1 MEWVKSLNPQQ
12 KALADKV
19 VRAAEK
25 YGVDPA
31 FALSTAKAENDDFM
45 HSVKRKS
52 GKGAIGLM
60 QIMPNTA
67 KGLKIDPYNVDQ
79 NIDGGV
85 RYLKENLDRFGGDKM
100 LASVAYNY
108 GPNSNFFKNGYLPDE
123 TRGYITRITKHGGY
137 GDVPVGT
144 MPTPPMQ
151 KISTGTQAMAEKK
164 PSYEIK
170 IAPVDEGDL
179 APWNPST
186 TTTGEKVAS
195 RQVGIDDAIAA
206 GTGGV
211 AGVIAGH
218 MLRPPTEEEQRQLS
232 RETRNELTANQQR
245 IELAQAQAQADA
257 IASGQPVQ
265 TQAQTSAPT
274 QERGYGTK
282 NWIYQEYPQHIGPT
296 VESMNPNTKAH
307 ADELASVLSQ
317 GNKVVRNIPQGPLPM
332 QASPFSTFP
341 SAMPP
346 PAPPVAQTP
355 NLGVAPT
362 RANLANLAPPR
373 QLNPAQLQRQVLLNR
388 AKNVGSGKVG
398 GGVMGA
404 IAGQQGYDAQQKFN
418 QGDWVGGL
426 TSGITGTGAAL
437 TMSPNPK
444 FKALGAAATAAG
456 GGLHL
461 LQNIFNTEDQT
472 KSTLQPDGS
481 PPKLKKGGAIKKPDG
496 GLSAVEHFDGGG
508 RTGLAKTVAGK
519 IAGAFG
525 QPPGQLIMPTAE
537 EIAKFAPKPTQQLK
551 FSEAIRPYQDHY
563 LGVHM
568 SDRQGTHGGRWG
580 GTGFPNFQNINPI
593 HAANKAVW
601 MNDSKA
607 AANRL
612 IETAREF
619 NGRPMINTNYIGKP
633 DQHKSNKTVFND
645 VFDSFSNRYASGAIP
660 EDHINSINE
669 AIRNWS
675 KTEGKVKKPVFSQ
688 AFDIRDADA
697 VREIAG
703 NTFHGRKGIADILGK
718 GEGTGR
724 QFKQMPAVP
733 DYWNIID
740 AHADPF
746 TKGASTS
753 SVGTRLFSV
762 DNIPAYHG
770 GDVLHPDYRWAVT
783 GQDKQVQ
790 FPAVPHK
797 VAVPDWYNEY
807 VGRQNAEP
815 SGNAWLSYPK
825 RPQLISKDYITMAE
839 DAGYAEGGQVQH
851 FDRGGKVG
859 ALTRIAESA
868 YDMLK
873 LTPEKVDAWRK
884 ANAKPYKQQQDP
896 QLAQALEAYMTGKI
910 SQADYLRIMNERR
923 PIRPLTE
930 VPTAHSNIDIVSAL
944 DKNKADKGILGLNL
958 QVPEGMR
965 VGNRLDIPA
974 YERYGTYVDTM
985 HDPAG
990 KPIGYGHTGHLKDV
1004 EFQSDPNKAIRVGL
1018 GTREQALTPLSVE
1031 EGSNKGPFA
1040 MMMGNQ
1046 QTTKDEEVRRMLAE
1060 ALKDPTWRQIG
1071 MNPYRGSQF
1080 YDKADMQ
1087 PVWSAAEKIQAGPLV
1102 LARDVEKTSW
1112 KDPRLKTK
1120 YGVNYAQG
1128 GLTHL

>member
-1 MEWVKSLNPQQ
+1 MEWVNSLNPQQ

-108 GPNSNFFKNGYLPDE
+108 GPNSNFFKTGYLPDE

-151 KISTGTQAMAEKK
+151 KISTGTQAMAEKT
-164 PSYEIK
+164 PVHGIK
-170 IAPVDEGDL
+170 LAPIDETDL

-186 TTTGEKVAS
+186 TTTEKVAS

-206 GTGGV
+206 GAGGA
-211 AGVIAGH
+211 AGVVAGH
-218 MLRPPTEEEQRQLS
+218 MLRPPTENEERQLS
-232 RETRNELTANQQR
+232 REARNELTANQQR
-245 IELAQAQAQADA
+245 IQLAQAQAQADA
-257 IASGQPVQ
+257 QALGQ
-265 TQAQTSAPT
+265 AAPT
-274 QERGYGTK
+274 QTTAPTQDRGYGTK
-282 NWIYQEYPQHIGPT
+282 NWIYQEYPQHIGSA
-296 VESMNPNTKAH
+296 VEAMNPNTKAH
-307 ADELASVLSQ
+307 ADELASFLSQ
-317 GNKVVRNIPQGPLPM
+317 GNRVVRNTPQGPLPM

-373 QLNPAQLQRQVLLNR
+373 QLTPSQLQMQVIANR
-388 AKNVGSGKVG
+388 AKNIGSGKVG

-418 QGDWVGGL
+418 QGDWAGGL
-426 TSGITGTGAAL
+426 TSGMTSAGAAL
-437 TMSPNPK
+437 TMAPNPK
-444 FKALGAAATAAG
+444 AKALGAVAGAG
-456 GGLHL
+456 GGALHL
-461 LQNIFNTEDQT
+461 LENIFKTKDET
-472 KSTLQPDGS
+472 KSVLQSDGS
-481 PPKLKKGGAIKKPDG
+481 PVTYKKGGAVKKPDG
-496 GLSAVEHFDGGG
+496 GLPAVEHFDGGG
-508 RTGLAKTVAGK
+508 RTGVAKKVVGK

-525 QPPGQLIMPTAE
+525 QPPGQLVMPTAE
-537 EIAKFAPKPTQQLK
+537 EIAKFTPKPTRQLK
-551 FSEAIRPYQDHY
+551 FSEAIRPYQDQY

-568 SDRQGTHGGRWG
+568 SDRQGVHGNRWG

-593 HAANKAVW
+593 HSANKAVW
-601 MNDSKA
+601 MNDSEE

-612 IETAREF
+612 IQSAREF
-619 NGRPMINTNYIGKP
+619 NGRPMINTNYIGAP
-633 DQHKSNKTVFND
+633 DQHRSNKTVFND
-645 VFDSFSNRYASGAIP
+645 VLDTFYKNQAAGQVTP
-660 EDHINSINE
+660 EQIEKINQVILNK
-669 AIRNWS
+669 A
-675 KTEGKVKKPVFSQ
+675 KTTGTLKDLPF
-688 AFDIRDADA
+688 RDKFNIMDKDA
-697 VREIAG
+697 VRAIAG
-703 NTFHGRKGIADILGK
+703 DTFEGRKAMGDLLGMGLGTRKPPTVPQYANIL
-718 GEGTGR
+718 E
-724 QFKQMPAVP
+724 
-733 DYWNIID
+733 D
-740 AHADPF
+740 HADPF
-746 TKGASTS
+746 TRGAPTS
-753 SVGTRLFSV
+753 AVGTRFFSV
-762 DNIPAYHG
+762 DNVPAQYTD
-770 GDVLHPDYRWAVT
+770 DVLHPDYRWKVT
-783 GQDKQVQ
+783 GEDKQVQ
-790 FPAVPHK
+790 FPAVPQNI
-797 VAVPDWYNEY
+797 AVRDWYNEIKPRI
-807 VGRQNAEP
+807 GMEP
-815 SGNAWLSYPK
+815 HGNAWFSYPK

-839 DAGYAEGGQVQH
+839 DAGYAEGGLTGVQH
-851 FDRGGKVG
+851 FQSGGKVG

-868 YDMLK
+868 YDILK
-873 LTPEKVDAWRK
+873 LTPEKIEAWRK
-884 ANAKPYKQQQDP
+884 ANAKPFKQQQDP

-930 VPTAHSNIDIVSAL
+930 LPAAHSDIDIVSAL
-944 DKNKADKGILGLNL
+944 DSNKVNRGILGLNL

-1004 EFQSDPNKAIRVGL
+1004 EFKSDPNKAIRVGL
-1018 GTREQALTPLSVE
+1018 GTRPQGLTPLALE
-1031 EGSNKGPFA
+1031 EGADKGPFA
-1040 MMMGNQ
+1040 MMVGNQ

-1087 PVWSAAEKIQAGPLV
+1087 PVFSAAEKIQAGPLV

-1120 YGVNYAQG
+1120 YGVNYAKG

>member
-52 GKGAIGLM
+52 NKGAIGLM

-108 GPNSNFFKNGYLPDE
+108 GPNSNFFKTGYLPNE

-151 KISTGTQAMAEKK
+151 KISTGTQTMAEKK

-186 TTTGEKVAS
+186 TTTGEKFAS
-195 RQVGIDDAIAA
+195 RQVGVDDAIAA
-206 GTGGV
+206 GGGALGGAIV
-211 AGVIAGH
+211 GH
-218 MLRPPTEEEQRQLS
+218 MLRPPTEREEKNIRGDV
-232 RETRNELTANQQR
+232 RNELTANQQR
-245 IELAQAQAQADA
+245 IALAQAQAQADA
-257 IASGQPVQ
+257 VASGQPVQ
-265 TQAQTSAPT
+265 TQTAAPT
-274 QERGYGTK
+274 QDRGYGTK
-282 NWIYQEYPQHIGPT
+282 NWVYQEYSDPVGRL
-296 VESMNPNTKAH
+296 VESMNPDTKPH
-307 ADELASVLSQ
+307 ADELAKSVSGIRQ
-317 GNKVVRNIPQGPLPM
+317 YVKNMPQGPLPM

-362 RANLANLAPPR
+362 RANLANLAPPQ
-373 QLNPAQLQRQVLLNR
+373 QLTPSQLQRQVIANR
-388 AKNVGSGKVG
+388 VKNIGSGKVG
-398 GGVMGA
+398 GAFMGG
-404 IAGQQGYDAQQKFN
+404 IAGQQGYDAAQKLN
-418 QGDWVGGL
+418 QGDVTGGL
-426 TSGITGTGAAL
+426 TSGITATGAAL
-437 TMSPNPK
+437 TMSPSPR

-472 KSTLQPDGS
+472 KATLQPDGT
-481 PPKLKKGGAIKKPDG
+481 PVKYKKGGAVKKPDG

-508 RTGLAKTVAGK
+508 RTGAAKAAWQLGSQKVGKLSDWAQNYLGQYFVPTQSDRMAGVGGTSFSANSLARPEYANRAWGSGQKATATGIANLAKDPRYGGTERQIFAPLIGSENMHQSNQIVYDELLKQHNKNLHKYSPERVAEINRYMQTGGLNTG
-519 IAGAFG
+519 IAKQKFDPIPDFNVLDQDLLRKYGDTFDTRKAIANHAFG
-525 QPPGQLIMPTAE
+525 AEGLGKTKKRIFEYQNILDEMRDPLTEGASSFSMGPRAFKLSGDVEPIPRADLNKAYPWMLHGEDLNVTYQPVPSELSLRDFQKQWRKDTGNTMPKKSGALKQPGYYEHTAGYTPEGASERVYPRQLITE
-537 EIAKFAPKPTQQLK
+537 EWIKDLQ
-551 FSEAIRPYQDHY
+551 S
-563 LGVHM
+563 
-568 SDRQGTHGGRWG
+568 S
-580 GTGFPNFQNINPI
+580 
-593 HAANKAVW
+593 
-601 MNDSKA
+601 
-607 AANRL
+607 
-612 IETAREF
+612 
-619 NGRPMINTNYIGKP
+619 
-633 DQHKSNKTVFND
+633 
-645 VFDSFSNRYASGAIP
+645 
-660 EDHINSINE
+660 
-669 AIRNWS
+669 
-675 KTEGKVKKPVFSQ
+675 
-688 AFDIRDADA
+688 AF
-697 VREIAG
+697 
-703 NTFHGRKGIADILGK
+703 
-718 GEGTGR
+718 
-724 QFKQMPAVP
+724 
-733 DYWNIID
+733 
-740 AHADPF
+740 
-746 TKGASTS
+746 
-753 SVGTRLFSV
+753 
-762 DNIPAYHG
+762 
-770 GDVLHPDYRWAVT
+770 
-783 GQDKQVQ
+783 
-790 FPAVPHK
+790 
-797 VAVPDWYNEY
+797 
-807 VGRQNAEP
+807 
-815 SGNAWLSYPK
+815 
-825 RPQLISKDYITMAE
+825 
-839 DAGYAEGGQVQH
+839 AEGGQVQH

-859 ALTRIAESA
+859 GLTRLAESA
-868 YDMLK
+868 YDILK
-873 LTPEKVDAWRK
+873 LTPEKLESWRK

-930 VPTAHSNIDIVSAL
+930 VPRAHSDTDIASAL
-944 DKNKADKGILGLNL
+944 NRNQVEDKGILGVNL
-958 QVPEGMR
+958 FAPQGMR

-974 YERYGTYVDTM
+974 YERFGTYVDTM
-985 HDPAG
+985 HDPSSGG
-990 KPIGYGHTGHLKDV
+990 KPIAYGHTGHLKNV
-1004 EFQSDPNKAIRVGL
+1004 EFQSDPNRAIRAGL
-1018 GTREQALTPLSVE
+1018 GTREQGMTPLALE
-1031 EGSNKGPFA
+1031 EGQGKAPFA
-1040 MMMGNQ
+1040 MMVGDNQ
-1046 QTTKDEEVRRMLAE
+1046 VTSNDEVRRMLAE
-1060 ALKDPTWRQIG
+1060 ALQDPSWRQIG

>member
-1 MEWVKSLNPQQ
+1 MEWVNSLNPQQ
-12 KALADKV
+12 KILADKV
-19 VRAAEK
+19 TRAAEK

-52 GKGAIGLM
+52 NKGAIGLM

-85 RYLKENLDRFGGDKM
+85 RYLKENLDRYGGDKM

-108 GPNSNFFKNGYLPDE
+108 GPNSNFFKTGYLPDE

-137 GDVPVGT
+137 GDVPIGT

-151 KISTGTQAMAEKK
+151 KISTGAQAMAEKT
-164 PSYEIK
+164 PSHGITL
-170 IAPVDEGDL
+170 APIDKSDL
-179 APWNPST
+179 APWNPPT
-186 TTTGEKVAS
+186 NATNEQVTS
-195 RQVGIDDAIAA
+195 RQVDLGDAIAGGA
-206 GTGGV
+206 GAVTGVGV
-211 AGVIAGH
+211 GH
-218 MLRPPTEEEQRQLS
+218 LLRPPTEREQTQIS

-245 IELAQAQAQADA
+245 IALAQAQAQAQN
-257 IASGQPVQ
+257 QPAPTQ
-265 TQAQTSAPT
+265 TTTPT

-296 VESMNPNTKAH
+296 VEAMNPNTKAH

-346 PAPPVAQTP
+346 PPPVAQTP

-362 RANLANLAPPR
+362 RANLANLNPQR
-373 QLNPAQLQRQVLLNR
+373 TLTPAQLQMQVIANR

-398 GGVMGA
+398 GGIMGG
-404 IAGQQGYDAQQKFN
+404 IAGQQAYDAQQKFN
-418 QGDWVGGL
+418 QGDWAGGL
-426 TSGITGTGAAL
+426 TSGITSAGATA
-437 TMSPNPK
+437 MMAPNPK
-444 FKALGAAATAAG
+444 IKAIGAAYTAAG

-461 LQNIFNTEDQT
+461 LQNIFNTEDET
-472 KSTLQPDGS
+472 KSVLQPDGT
-481 PPKLKKGGAIKKPDG
+481 PPKLKKGGAVKKPDG
-496 GLSAVEHFDGGG
+496 GLPAVEHFDGGG

-525 QPPGQLIMPTAE
+525 QGPGQLIVPTAE

-568 SDRQGTHGGRWG
+568 SDRQGVHGNRWG
-580 GTGFPNFQNINPI
+580 GTGFPNFQNINPL
-593 HAANKAVW
+593 HAANKSVW
-601 MNDSKA
+601 MNDSEE

-612 IETAREF
+612 IQSAREF
-619 NGRPMINTNYIGKP
+619 NGRPMINTNYVGGL

-645 VFDSFSNRYASGAIP
+645 VLENFYRRQATGAIP
-660 EDHINSINE
+660 EDQINTINE
-669 AIRNWS
+669 AIRNLS
-675 KTEGKVKKPVFSQ
+675 KTQGTIKKRPFNDV
-688 AFDIRDADA
+688 FDIRDPDA
-697 VREIAG
+697 VKAVAG
-703 NTFHGRKGIADILGK
+703 TTFEGRKAISDILGK

-724 QFKQMPAVP
+724 QFKQTPAVP

-740 AHADPF
+740 SHADPL
-746 TKGASTS
+746 TKGAPTS
-753 SVGTRLFSV
+753 AVGTRLFSV
-762 DNIPAYHG
+762 DDVPAYFAKEE
-770 GDVLHPDYRWAVT
+770 LHPDYRWAVT
-783 GQDKQVQ
+783 GSDKQVQ
-790 FPAVPHK
+790 FPAAPQK
-797 VAVPDWYNEY
+797 VAVPDWYNKYYEKFK
-807 VGRQNAEP
+807 RDP
-815 SGNAWLSYPK
+815 HGNAWFSYPDQ
-825 RPQLISKDYITMAE
+825 PQLISKDYITMAE
-839 DAGYAEGGQVQH
+839 DAGFAEGGQVQH
-851 FDRGGKVG
+851 FDGGGKVG
-859 ALTRIAESA
+859 GLTRIAQSA

-884 ANAKPYKQQQDP
+884 LNAKPFKQQQDP

-930 VPTAHSNIDIVSAL
+930 LPTAHSNIDIVSAL

-985 HDPAG
+985 HDTAG

-1046 QTTKDEEVRRMLAE
+1046 QTTKDDEVRRMLAE
-1060 ALKDPTWRQIG
+1060 ALQDPSWRQIG

-1120 YGVNYAQG
+1120 YGVNYAHG

>member
-1 MEWVKSLNPQQ
+1 
-12 KALADKV
+12 
-19 VRAAEK
+19 
-25 YGVDPA
+25 
-31 FALSTAKAENDDFM
+31 
-45 HSVKRKS
+45 
-52 GKGAIGLM
+52 M

-108 GPNSNFFKNGYLPDE
+108 GPNSNFFKTGYLPDE

-151 KISTGTQAMAEKK
+151 KISTGVQNMAK
-164 PSYEIK
+164 PKYEVTVAEPDK
-170 IAPVDEGDL
+170 NDL
-179 APWNPST
+179 NVWSPPPPST
-186 TTTGEKVAS
+186 NEKVAS

-206 GTGGV
+206 GGGAITG
-211 AGVIAGH
+211 AIAGH

-245 IELAQAQAQADA
+245 IALAQAQAQADA

-274 QERGYGTK
+274 QDRGYGTK

-346 PAPPVAQTP
+346 PPPVAQTP

-373 QLNPAQLQRQVLLNR
+373 QLTPAQLQMQAIANR

-398 GGVMGA
+398 GGIMGT

-418 QGDWVGGL
+418 QGDVFGGL

-437 TMSPNPK
+437 TMMPSPK
-444 FKALGAAATAAG
+444 WKALGAATTAAG

-472 KSTLQPDGS
+472 KSVLQPTGE
-481 PPKLKKGGAIKKPDG
+481 PPKYKKGGAIKKPDG
-496 GLSAVEHFDGGG
+496 GLSAVEHFYGGG
-508 RTGLAKTVAGK
+508 RTGVAKTVAGK

-525 QPPGQLIMPTAE
+525 QAPGQLVMPTAE

-551 FSEAIRPYQDHY
+551 FSEAIRPYQDQY

-568 SDRQGTHGGRWG
+568 SDRQGVHGGRWG

-593 HAANKAVW
+593 HSANKAVW
-601 MNDSKA
+601 MNDSEE
-607 AANRL
+607 AANKL
-612 IETAREF
+612 IQTAREF
-619 NGRPMINTNYIGKP
+619 NGRPMINTNYIGAP
-633 DQHKSNKTVFND
+633 DQHRSNKTVFND
-645 VFDSFSNRYASGAIP
+645 VLDTFYKNQAAGQVTPEQIEKINQAIL
-660 EDHINSINE
+660 
-669 AIRNWS
+669 S
-675 KTEGKVKKPVFSQ
+675 KAKTTGTLKNLPFNDK
-688 AFDIRDADA
+688 FDIRDKDA
-697 VREIAG
+697 VKAIAG
-703 NTFHGRKGIADILGK
+703 QTFEGRKAIGDLLGMGLGTRKPATVPQYANIL
-718 GEGTGR
+718 E
-724 QFKQMPAVP
+724 
-733 DYWNIID
+733 D
-740 AHADPF
+740 HADPF
-746 TKGASTS
+746 TKGAPTS
-753 SVGTRLFSV
+753 AVGTRLFSV
-762 DNIPAYHG
+762 DNVPAQYTD
-770 GDVLHPDYRWAVT
+770 DVLHPDYRWKVT
-783 GQDKQVQ
+783 GEDKQVQ
-790 FPAVPHK
+790 FPAVPQSI
-797 VAVPDWYNEY
+797 AVRDWYNEIKPRI
-807 VGRQNAEP
+807 GMEP
-815 SGNAWLSYPK
+815 HGNAWFSYPK

-851 FDRGGKVG
+851 FDKGGRTGV
-859 ALTRIAESA
+859 LTRLGESA
-868 YDMLK
+868 YDLLK
-873 LTPEKVDAWRK
+873 LTPEKVEAWRK

-930 VPTAHSNIDIVSAL
+930 LPKAHSNEDIVSAL
-944 DKNKADKGILGLNL
+944 DSNKVNRGILGLNL

-974 YERYGTYVDTM
+974 YERYGVYVDTM

-1004 EFQSDPNKAIRVGL
+1004 EFKSDPNKAIRVGL
-1018 GTREQALTPLSVE
+1018 GTRPQGLTPLAAE
-1031 EGSNKGPFA
+1031 EGADKGPFA

-1060 ALKDPTWRQIG
+1060 ALQDPTWRQIG

-1087 PVWSAAEKIQAGPLV
+1087 PVFSAAEKIQAGPLV

-1112 KDPRLKTK
+1112 KDPRLKTR
-1120 YGVNYAQG
+1120 YGVNYAKG

>member
-1 MEWVKSLNPQQ
+1 MAQNNVPDWVTRLDARRQATAKRVIAEAQAQGFPQEL
-12 KALADKV
+12 ALAMAMQESGFDQNKKSGSGPLGV
-19 VRAAEK
+19 MMLGKAAAKDMGVNRYNEAENIRGGVK
-25 YGVDPA
+25 YG
-31 FALSTAKAENDDFM
+31 
-45 HSVKRKS
+45 
-52 GKGAIGLM
+52 
-60 QIMPNTA
+60 
-67 KGLKIDPYNVDQ
+67 
-79 NIDGGV
+79 
-85 RYLKENLDRFGGDKM
+85 KM
-100 LASVAYNY
+100 LYDKYKGDVDKTLIAYHD
-108 GPNSNFFKNGYLPDE
+108 GPNSDYFTNGKASSAALNHIQKV
-123 TRGYITRITKHGGY
+123 RGYAGYQPTVPQATQTTAPQVAQATQTTAPQGVQPMAKENQLGSGTYQVAPLDLDALDEIDKITRQ
-137 GDVPVGT
+137 D
-144 MPTPPMQ
+144 
-151 KISTGTQAMAEKK
+151 SNRF
-164 PSYEIK
+164 
-170 IAPVDEGDL
+170 L
-179 APWNPST
+179 NPFVQ
-186 TTTGEKVAS
+186 G
-195 RQVGIDDAIAA
+195 
-206 GTGGV
+206 
-211 AGVIAGH
+211 AGV
-218 MLRPPTEEEQRQLS
+218 
-232 RETRNELTANQQR
+232 
-245 IELAQAQAQADA
+245 
-257 IASGQPVQ
+257 V
-265 TQAQTSAPT
+265 
-274 QERGYGTK
+274 
-282 NWIYQEYPQHIGPT
+282 
-296 VESMNPNTKAH
+296 
-307 ADELASVLSQ
+307 
-317 GNKVVRNIPQGPLPM
+317 
-332 QASPFSTFP
+332 
-341 SAMPP
+341 
-346 PAPPVAQTP
+346 
-355 NLGVAPT
+355 
-362 RANLANLAPPR
+362 
-373 QLNPAQLQRQVLLNR
+373 
-388 AKNVGSGKVG
+388 
-398 GGVMGA
+398 GA
-404 IAGQQGYDAQQKFN
+404 IAGATLGQDKPKSGEKLQAQVSQSKIPMQAAQMRNQALQAQYDADVRAHNDALKLRKELMDSAAKVQGADIGTWSHGQYRGAIPFVEGQQALSMEEAGTMAKEGVKKERRV
-418 QGDWVGGL
+418 QGMMPGVQFDKTTGLMLPPSATPAPPPQIFQQHPLLQGLPQYPAPLALERVPTPKTINPGSPMGRAANTVSGGL
-426 TSGITGTGAAL
+426 AAIQAADAYQRGANDPVGAGLGAISSAGFGATASG
-437 TMSPNPK
+437 NPK
-444 FKALGAAATAAG
+444 AKAFGAAAGVIGGAA
-456 GGLHL
+456 
-461 LQNIFNTEDQT
+461 QKVWDVFNTKDQT
-472 KSTLQPDGS
+472 KSVLQPDGT

-525 QPPGQLIMPTAE
+525 QGPGQLIVPTAE

-551 FSEAIRPYQDHY
+551 FSEAIRPYQDQY

-568 SDRQGTHGGRWG
+568 SDRQGVHGNRWG
-580 GTGFPNFQNINPI
+580 GTGFPNFQNINPL
-593 HAANKAVW
+593 HAANKSVW
-601 MNDSKA
+601 MNDSEE

-612 IETAREF
+612 IQSARQF
-619 NGRPMINTNYIGKP
+619 NGRPMINTNYVGGL

-645 VFDSFSNRYASGAIP
+645 VLENFYRRQATGAIP
-660 EDHINSINE
+660 EDQINTINE
-669 AIRNWS
+669 AIRNLS
-675 KTEGKVKKPVFSQ
+675 KTQGTIKKRPFNDV
-688 AFDIRDADA
+688 FDIRDPDA
-697 VREIAG
+697 VKAIAG
-703 NTFHGRKGIADILGK
+703 TTFEGRKAISDILGK

-724 QFKQMPAVP
+724 QFKQTPAVP

-740 AHADPF
+740 SHADPL
-746 TKGASTS
+746 TKGAPTS
-753 SVGTRLFSV
+753 AVGTRLFSV
-762 DNIPAYHG
+762 DDVPAYFAKEE
-770 GDVLHPDYRWAVT
+770 LHPDYRWAVT
-783 GQDKQVQ
+783 GSDKQVQ
-790 FPAVPHK
+790 FPAVPQK
-797 VAVPDWYNEY
+797 VAVPDWYNKYYEKFK
-807 VGRQNAEP
+807 RDP
-815 SGNAWLSYPK
+815 HGNAWFSYPDQ
-825 RPQLISKDYITMAE
+825 PQLISKDYITMAE
-839 DAGYAEGGQVQH
+839 DAGFAEGGQVQH

-873 LTPEKVDAWRK
+873 LTPEKIEAWRK

-985 HDPAG
+985 HDTAG

>member
-1 MEWVKSLNPQQ
+1 MEWVNSLNPQQ

-108 GPNSNFFKNGYLPDE
+108 GPNSNFFKTGYLPDE

-164 PSYEIK
+164 PSHGITL
-170 IAPVDEGDL
+170 APIDETDL
-179 APWNPST
+179 SPWNPST
-186 TTTGEKVAS
+186 TTTNEKVAS

-206 GTGGV
+206 GVGGV
-211 AGVIAGH
+211 AGVGFGH
-218 MLRPPTEEEQRQLS
+218 LMRPPTEGEERQFS
-232 RETRNELTANQQR
+232 REARNELTANQQR
-245 IELAQAQAQADA
+245 IALAQAQAQADA
-257 IASGQPVQ
+257 IASGQP
-265 TQAQTSAPT
+265 APT
-274 QERGYGTK
+274 QTTTPTQDRGYGTK

-296 VESMNPNTKAH
+296 VEAMNPNTKAH

-317 GNKVVRNIPQGPLPM
+317 GNKVVRNIPQGPLPT
-332 QASPFSTFP
+332 QSSPFSTFP

-373 QLNPAQLQRQVLLNR
+373 QLTPAQLQMQVIANR

-398 GGVMGA
+398 GGVMGT
-404 IAGQQGYDAQQKFN
+404 IAGQQGYDAAQKFN
-418 QGDWVGGL
+418 QGDVFGGL

-437 TMSPNPK
+437 TMMPSPK
-444 FKALGAAATAAG
+444 WKALGAATTAAG

-472 KSTLQPDGS
+472 KSVLQPTGE
-481 PPKLKKGGAIKKPDG
+481 PPKYKKGGAIKKPDG

-525 QPPGQLIMPTAE
+525 QAPGQLVMPTAE

-859 ALTRIAESA
+859 GLTRLAESA
-868 YDMLK
+868 YDILK
-873 LTPEKVDAWRK
+873 LTPEKVEAWRK
-884 ANAKPYKQQQDP
+884 LNAKPYKQQQDP

-923 PIRPLTE
+923 PMRPLTE
-930 VPTAHSNIDIVSAL
+930 LPKAHSNEDIVSAL
-944 DKNKADKGILGLNL
+944 DSNKVNRGILGLNL

-1004 EFQSDPNKAIRVGL
+1004 EFKSDPNKAIRVGL
-1018 GTREQALTPLSVE
+1018 GTRPQGLTPLAAE
-1031 EGSNKGPFA
+1031 EGADKGPFA

-1060 ALKDPTWRQIG
+1060 ALQDPTWRQIG

-1087 PVWSAAEKIQAGPLV
+1087 PVFSAAEKIQAGPLV